1 MASHGHGHG
10 EHGHGHG
17 HGHGEHGHGDHGHG
31 HGHGEHED
39 HGHGHGASA
48 PSDASH
54 DAAHTVANERR
65 TRIVLVLT
73 VLTMIAELVVG
84 LYTGSLALQADG
96 WHMATHAGALGLAT
110 FGYWYART
118 HADDASLAFGTG
130 KVNALSGFASA
141 VALGVVAVFMTIE
154 AVERLVAPEPIEF
167 GSALPVAVLGLGV
180 NLASLFLLGGGLG
193 HGHGHGHGHEHGHGH
208 GSESGQHD
216 HNLRGVY
223 LHVLA
228 DVITSVLAI
237 AALVLGAWLAIAW
250 LDAVTALVASVLI
263 VVWARQLLRDTA
275 RPLLDARA
283 PSEEIA
289 SIEKELLGI
298 EGVSKV
304 SVCMWELGSDRRAV
318 NVELTSR
325 RPLSPRA
332 VRAAVPELARFHRT
346 AIEIH
351 TEHADPETGE

>member
-1 MASHGHGHG
+1 MT
-10 EHGHGHG
+10 EHG

-31 HGHGEHED
+31 DHGDHGHGDHGD
-39 HGHGHGASA
+39 HGHGHGHGAAA
-48 PSDASH
+48 PSDESH
-54 DAAHTVANERR
+54 DAAHTAANERR

-73 VLTMIAELVVG
+73 VLTMVAELVVG

-96 WHMATHAGALGLAT
+96 WHMATHAGALGLAS

-154 AVERLVAPEPIEF
+154 AIERLVTPEPIEF
-167 GSALPVAVLGLGV
+167 GSALPVAVIGLGV

-193 HGHGHGHGHEHGHGH
+193 HGHGHGDGHGHGH
-208 GSESGQHD
+208 GHGAQGAGGSERD

-250 LDAVTALVASVLI
+250 LDAVTALVASLLI

-275 RPLLDARA
+275 RPLLDSRA

-289 SIEKELLGI
+289 KIEKELLGI

-318 NVELTSR
+318 TIELTSTR
-325 RPLSPRA
+325 AISPRA

-351 TEHADPETGE
+351 ADHGDDGAS

>member
-1 MASHGHGHG
+1 M
-10 EHGHGHG
+10 
-17 HGHGEHGHGDHGHG
+17 
-31 HGHGEHED
+31 
-39 HGHGHGASA
+39 
-48 PSDASH
+48 
-54 DAAHTVANERR
+54 
-65 TRIVLVLT
+65 
-73 VLTMIAELVVG
+73 
-84 LYTGSLALQADG
+84 
-96 WHMATHAGALGLAT
+96 
-110 FGYWYART
+110 
-118 HADDASLAFGTG
+118 
-130 KVNALSGFASA
+130 NALSGFASA

-154 AVERLVAPEPIEF
+154 AVERLLTPEPIQF

-193 HGHGHGHGHEHGHGH
+193 HGHGHGDAHGHGH
-208 GSESGQHD
+208 GSEGHGGSEHD

-289 SIEKELLGI
+289 TIEKELLGI

-318 NVELTSR
+318 TIELTST

-346 AIEIH
+346 VIEIH
-351 TEHADPETGE
+351 TEHADPEAGE

>member
-1 MASHGHGHG
+1 
-10 EHGHGHG
+10 
-17 HGHGEHGHGDHGHG
+17 
-31 HGHGEHED
+31 
-39 HGHGHGASA
+39 
-48 PSDASH
+48 
-54 DAAHTVANERR
+54 
-65 TRIVLVLT
+65 
-73 VLTMIAELVVG
+73 
-84 LYTGSLALQADG
+84 
-96 WHMATHAGALGLAT
+96 MATHAGALGLAS

-154 AVERLVAPEPIEF
+154 AIERLVTPEPIEF
-167 GSALPVAVLGLGV
+167 GSALPVAVIGLGV

-193 HGHGHGHGHEHGHGH
+193 HGHGHGDGHGHGH
-208 GSESGQHD
+208 GHGAQGAGGSERD

-250 LDAVTALVASVLI
+250 LDAVTALVASLLI

-275 RPLLDARA
+275 RPLLDSRA

-289 SIEKELLGI
+289 KIEKELLGI

-318 NVELTSR
+318 TIELTSTR
-325 RPLSPRA
+325 AISPRA

-351 TEHADPETGE
+351 ADHGDDGAS

>member
-1 MASHGHGHG
+1 MATHDEHGHAHG
-10 EHGHGHG
+10 EHGDHG
-17 HGHGEHGHGDHGHG
+17 HGHGDHGHG
-31 HGHGEHED
+31 HGH
-39 HGHGHGASA
+39 AAAA
-48 PSDASH
+48 PSDDSH
-54 DAAHTVANERR
+54 DAAHTAANERR

-73 VLTMIAELVVG
+73 VLTMVAELVVG

-96 WHMATHAGALGLAT
+96 WHMATHAGALGLAS

-154 AVERLVAPEPIEF
+154 AIERLVTPEPIEF
-167 GSALPVAVLGLGV
+167 GSALPVAVIGLGV

-193 HGHGHGHGHEHGHGH
+193 HGHGHGDGHAHGHAHRARG
-208 GSESGQHD
+208 GSERD

-250 LDAVTALVASVLI
+250 LDAVTALVASLLI
-263 VVWARQLLRDTA
+263 VAWARQLLRDTA
-275 RPLLDARA
+275 RPLLDSRA

-289 SIEKELLGI
+289 KIEAELVAI
-298 EGVSKV
+298 EGVTKV
-304 SVCMWELGSDRRAV
+304 NVCMWELGSDRRAV
-318 NVELTSR
+318 TIEITSTR
-325 RPLSPRA
+325 AISPRA

-351 TEHADPETGE
+351 TDHGDDGAS

>member
-1 MASHGHGHG
+1 
-10 EHGHGHG
+10 
-17 HGHGEHGHGDHGHG
+17 
-31 HGHGEHED
+31 
-39 HGHGHGASA
+39 
-48 PSDASH
+48 
-54 DAAHTVANERR
+54 
-65 TRIVLVLT
+65 VLT
-73 VLTMIAELVVG
+73 VLTMIAELVAG

-96 WHMATHAGALGLAT
+96 WHMATHAGALGLAS

-154 AVERLVAPEPIEF
+154 AIERLVTPEPIEF
-167 GSALPVAVLGLGV
+167 GSALPVAVIGLGV
-180 NLASLFLLGGGLG
+180 NLGSLFLLGGGHGHGHDG
-193 HGHGHGHGHEHGHGH
+193 HGHG
-208 GSESGQHD
+208 GSEHD

-237 AALVLGAWLAIAW
+237 AALVLGAWLAVFW

-283 PSEEIA
+283 PSELVA
-289 SIEKELLGI
+289 RIEGELVAI

-318 NVELTSR
+318 TIELTST

-346 AIEIH
+346 AIEV
-351 TEHADPETGE
+351 HADHGDEGGS

>member
-1 MASHGHGHG
+1 
-10 EHGHGHG
+10 
-17 HGHGEHGHGDHGHG
+17 
-31 HGHGEHED
+31 
-39 HGHGHGASA
+39 
-48 PSDASH
+48 
-54 DAAHTVANERR
+54 
-65 TRIVLVLT
+65 
-73 VLTMIAELVVG
+73 MIAELVAG

-118 HADDASLAFGTG
+118 HADDATLAFGTG

-154 AVERLVAPEPIEF
+154 AVERLVTPEPIEF
-167 GSALPVAVLGLGV
+167 GSALPVAVIGLGV
-180 NLASLFLLGGGLG
+180 NLASLFLLGGGHGHGHGHGDHG
-193 HGHGHGHGHEHGHGH
+193 HGHGHGHGAPDGHVR
-208 GSESGQHD
+208 D

-237 AALVLGAWLAIAW
+237 AALVLGAWLAVAW

-283 PSEEIA
+283 PSAEIA
-289 SIEKELLGI
+289 KIENELVAI

-318 NVELTSR
+318 TIELTST
-325 RPLSPRA
+325 RPLSPRD
-332 VRAAVPELARFHRT
+332 VRAAVPELARLHRA

-351 TEHADPETGE
+351 TDHGDDGAS

>member
-1 MASHGHGHG
+1 MSDHGHDRGHGGHGHG
-10 EHGHGHG
+10 GHGHG
-17 HGHGEHGHGDHGHG
+17 GHGHGGHGHGGHGHGGDRAHGHGDH
-31 HGHGEHED
+31 D
-39 HGHGHGASA
+39 
-48 PSDASH
+48 H
-54 DAAHTVANERR
+54 DAAHSAANERR

-73 VLTMIAELVVG
+73 VLTMFAELAVG

-96 WHMATHAGALGLAT
+96 WHMATHAGALGLAS

-154 AVERLVAPEPIEF
+154 AIERLLTPEPVEY
-167 GSALPVAVLGLGV
+167 GSALPVAVLGLAV

-193 HGHGHGHGHEHGHGH
+193 HGHGHGEAHGHGH
-208 GSESGQHD
+208 GPAAHGQGGQEHD

-237 AALVLGAWLAIAW
+237 AALVLGAWFAIAW

-263 VVWARQLLRDTA
+263 VVWARQLLGDTA

-283 PSEEIA
+283 PSDEIA
-289 SIEKELLGI
+289 NMERELQGI
-298 EGVSKV
+298 DGVSRV
-304 SVCMWELGSDRRAV
+304 SVCMWELGSGRRAV
-318 NVELTSR
+318 TIELTSR

-351 TEHADPETGE
+351 GEHGDEESP

>member
-1 MASHGHGHG
+1 
-10 EHGHGHG
+10 
-17 HGHGEHGHGDHGHG
+17 
-31 HGHGEHED
+31 
-39 HGHGHGASA
+39 
-48 PSDASH
+48 
-54 DAAHTVANERR
+54 
-65 TRIVLVLT
+65 VLT
-73 VLTMIAELVVG
+73 VLTMIAELVAG

-96 WHMATHAGALGLAT
+96 WHMATHAGALGLAS

-154 AVERLVAPEPIEF
+154 AVERLVTPEPIEF
-167 GSALPVAVLGLGV
+167 GSALPVAVIGLGV
-180 NLASLFLLGGGLG
+180 NLGSLFLLGGGHGHGHDG
-193 HGHGHGHGHEHGHGH
+193 HGHG
-208 GSESGQHD
+208 GSEHD

-237 AALVLGAWLAIAW
+237 AALVLGAWLAVFW

-283 PSEEIA
+283 PSELVTR
-289 SIEKELLGI
+289 IEGELAAI

-318 NVELTSR
+318 TIELTST

-346 AIEIH
+346 AIEV
-351 TEHADPETGE
+351 HADHGDEGGS

>member
-1 MASHGHGHG
+1 MSRSGSLDADPACPRSWLG
-10 EHGHGHG
+10 ERHD
-17 HGHGEHGHGDHGHG
+17 EH
-31 HGHGEHED
+31 
-39 HGHGHGASA
+39 A
-48 PSDASH
+48 
-54 DAAHTVANERR
+54 RR
-65 TRIVLVLT
+65 TNWVVALTLVMM
-73 VLTMIAELVVG
+73 VAEIIGGTYFGSMAVV
-84 LYTGSLALQADG
+84 ADG
-96 WHMATHAGALGLAT
+96 WHMATHAGALGLAS

-154 AVERLVAPEPIEF
+154 AIERLVAPEPIEF
-167 GSALPVAVLGLGV
+167 GSALPVAVIGLGV

-193 HGHGHGHGHEHGHGH
+193 HGHGHGDAHAHGHGH
-208 GSESGQHD
+208 GSEGHGGSEHD

-250 LDAVTALVASVLI
+250 LDAVTALVASMLI

-318 NVELTSR
+318 NIELTSR